1 MHAVSKYAN
10 LELSSKMNIPKPED
24 YIFYQG
30 DKFQVEFYFTDNGE
44 LPAKNYF
51 STMDRQVQIKLLA
64 LVKYM
69 AEEGRLFDETKFR
82 LVDKREKV
90 YEFKPMAERFF
101 NFFTEGRRIIITNA
115 YRKKG
120 QKLDPRELKKA
131 VNMKKDYEFRAGG
144 GDYYEK

>member
-1 MHAVSKYAN
+1 MSRP
-10 LELSSKMNIPKPED
+10 EQED

-30 DKFQVEFYFTDNGE
+30 ARFQIEFYFTDKGE
-44 LPAKNYF
+44 LPAKEYF
-51 STMDRQVQIKLLA
+51 DSSERQAQIKLLA

-82 LVDKREKV
+82 VVDKKEKI

-101 NFFTEGRRIIITNA
+101 NFFTEGKKIIITNA

-120 QKLDPRELKKA
+120 QKVDPRELARAINLKR
-131 VNMKKDYEFRAGG
+131 DYEFRVKGG
-144 GDYYEK
+144 VYYETQ